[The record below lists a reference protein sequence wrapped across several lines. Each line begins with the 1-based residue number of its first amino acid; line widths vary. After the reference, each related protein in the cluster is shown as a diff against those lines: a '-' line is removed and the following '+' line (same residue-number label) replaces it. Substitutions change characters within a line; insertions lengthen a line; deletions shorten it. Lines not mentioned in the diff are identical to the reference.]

1 MNTRPNA
8 TAWLK
13 LVVLDGDRDAMMVA
27 RAMSGRDGD
36 RKVAVGH
43 ISERARRPVEVVPA
57 AIKPPFYVRR
67 SALSRVRVGWVRCE
81 TEVIS

>member
-13 LVVLDGDRDAMMVA
+13 LVVLDGDAMMVA

-57 AIKPPFYVRR
+57 AIKPPFDVRR
-67 SALSRVRVGWVRCE
+67 SALSRVRVGWVRW
-81 TEVIS
+81 